1 MVVIFEFLGTEPV
14 ENVITCMHYQVD
26 KVVYFGYHEVIQSL
40 KDSTDKFLKKYCGV
54 TNTVYHPMSKDDL
67 QSVLKSMRKE
77 IEYELGQK
85 NSIYFDIT
93 GGESLILV
101 AFGILSTEY
110 KTPMHLFDV
119 RKNKVLELEEGAGR
133 AITRDVPERKTN
145 FTLDSLIELRG
156 GRIDET
162 KHKDTKNLESE
173 EMVKDVERMWSVA
186 KRYINSWNP
195 FSHMLR
201 SKFNSEESL
210 TIRTTGRRIREILEE
225 LKSYDL
231 INKLDGL
238 LDALQEA
245 GVLFDV
251 IHSNDRYQFRFKNSF
266 VKSCIWDG
274 GSVLEF
280 HVYLAERKKAEDCRV
295 GVHIDWDG
303 ELNYDNDVLNEID
316 VLTLQDNIP
325 TFISCKSGK
334 LEKTKALQAL
344 YELETVAKRFGGK
357 YAKKV
362 LVVTKPLGDAYQ
374 ARADE
379 MGIEVRVE

>member
-26 KVVYFGYHEVIQSL
+26 KVVYFGYQEVIQSL
-40 KDSTDKFLKKYCGV
+40 KESTDRFLEKYCGV
-54 TNTVYHPMSKDDL
+54 TNTVYHPMPKDDL
-67 QSVLKSMRKE
+67 QSILKSMRKE
-77 IEYELGQK
+77 IEYEIGQK

-119 RKNKVLELEEGAGR
+119 KKNKVLELEDGVSR
-133 AITRDVPERKTN
+133 AITKDVPIRNTE

-156 GRIDET
+156 GRIDEN
-162 KHKDTKNLESE
+162 KHKDIKDLESE

-186 KRYINSWNP
+186 KRYSESWNP

-201 SKFNSEESL
+201 SKFNSERSL
-210 TIRTTGRRIREILEE
+210 TIRTTGRRIRAIIEE
-225 LKSYDL
+225 LKSHEL
-231 INKLDGL
+231 IHRLDGL

-245 GVLFDV
+245 GILYDV
-251 IHSNDRYQFRFKNSF
+251 IHSEDKYQFSFKNSF

-274 GSVLEF
+274 GSALEF
-280 HVYLAERKKAEDCRV
+280 HMYLAERKKAKHCRV

-303 ELNYDNDVLNEID
+303 ELNDENDVLNEID
-316 VLTLQDNIP
+316 VLSLQDNIP

-334 LEKTKALQAL
+334 LEKTKALQPL
-344 YELETVAKRFGGK
+344 YELETVARRFGGK

-362 LVVTKPLGDAYQ
+362 LVVTKPLGEAYQ